1 MADNKFFYNSNYKA
15 DRVRTTPE
23 LTSNVTTTISGNV
36 DNIITWD
43 IVFSDTRADG
53 MELYWDLG
61 GVFSNDI
68 IGGATSGNTTIT
80 GNACSVTTTLDSENA
95 TASQI
100 NIAGMVGSPR
110 HASQLGPRHV
120 NSPNTSIIEIDGP
133 QVPGTLTAD
142 GQANLTVFSANGNL
156 QITSLTAYDEFNRV
170 RALVIGGGGATGH
183 QLNANIAN
191 VFNAGVTSVGG
202 GGGGEV
208 INDLV
213 YFNSTANVPVTI
225 GVGGSFDSYSNSD
238 GRSSSI
244 ISSLT
249 TLTANGGGGGGCA
262 RPMVGAGEGNTAG
275 LAFGVSPI
283 NSITG
288 NVILQTGYKQD
299 KLYGRDGG
307 SGGGAACEASDIA
320 RRTSGWSNNLGAIFK
335 GAPGNATVSASGSGN
350 RGGHGA
356 GHGRSGTG
364 TGGQLNAYNQKYYD
378 GPYVKITYSEP
389 STWPANA
396 DLSTPYYT
404 ENAAGSQWGNPNVLR
419 PLGGGGG
426 GGAGNIGGRGP
437 SNIQVTIHNGYVSSK
452 DGGDGGDGISYTQF
466 NHNGTTEYYAGG
478 GGGGPAFIDWQCFD
492 IQAWQNY
499 VNTGGDLSN
508 GGHLN
513 FNNYGPGNNS
523 YLSRPGTPGQGG
535 SNANVGGGG
544 SVQFIANKGGIE
556 IHPQNGGSGT
566 VIVRSKL
573 KYSVFQT

>member
-15 DRVRTTPE
+15 DRLRTTPE

-53 MELYWDLG
+53 MKLYWDLG

-80 GNACSVTTTLDSENA
+80 GNACSVTSTLDSENA

-100 NIAGMVGSPR
+100 NISGMVGSPR

-133 QVPGTLTAD
+133 QIPGTLTAD

-213 YFNSTANVPVTI
+213 YLNSTANVPVTI

-262 RPMVGAGEGNTAG
+262 RPMVANGEGTPNNP
-275 LAFGVSPI
+275 FPSP
-283 NSITG
+283 SG
-288 NVILQTGYKQD
+288 NVILQTGFHTNTIN
-299 KLYGRDGG
+299 GRNGG
-307 SGGGAACEASDIA
+307 SGGGAACEASDIIY
-320 RRTSGWSNNLGAIFK
+320 RTNWTNTGPSAIFK

-356 GHGRSGTG
+356 GHGRGGTG
-364 TGGQLNAYNQKYYD
+364 AGLTPTYFNQKYYD
-378 GPYVKITYSEP
+378 GPYVKISYSTP
-389 STWPANA
+389 SIWPANA
-396 DLSTPYYT
+396 LLSTPYFT
-404 ENAAGSQWGNPNVLR
+404 QNPNGSDGTNVLR

-437 SNIQVTIHNGYVSSK
+437 ATINVYKANGYGSSK
-452 DGGDGGDGISYTQF
+452 DGGDGGNGISYTQF
-466 NHNGTTEYYAGG
+466 NHNGTIEYYAGG

-492 IQAWQNY
+492 LQAWQNN
-499 VNTGGDLSN
+499 VNGGGGLSN

-513 FNNYGPGNNS
+513 FNTYGPGNNS
-523 YLSRPGTPGQGG
+523 YLSRPGNPGLGG

-544 SVQFIANKGGIE
+544 SVHFISNKGGIE
-556 IHPQNGGSGT
+556 IHPQNGGAGT